1 MAYSKIIIMIGV
13 FDSGIGGLT
22 LLGEIRKHLPNEDF
36 IYFADTKNV
45 PYSYKTPEQIR
56 DYVEDAVK
64 FLLENGC
71 KCIVLACNT
80 ATNVAVEY
88 LRSKYTVPFIAIQPA
103 VKVAID
109 NNKENKRIIAC
120 ATPVTIKSER
130 FKNLVTSLD
139 YEQKIDFLPLPK
151 LVEFAE
157 KEIFDDNCVLEY
169 LKDEFSIFDLADY
182 KYLVMGCT
190 HFTFYEDIFPKLA
203 SNLVPVDGNFGT
215 ARHLK
220 NVLFQ
225 LHLLDPEKHSGSI
238 TYYESGVS
246 VQDTSRF
253 ERYLARIS
261 QQSQNVEM
269 PLL

>member
-88 LRSKYTVPFIAIQPA
+88 LRSKYTVPFIAIPPLSPGPA
-103 VKVAID
+103 QA
-109 NNKENKRIIAC
+109 
-120 ATPVTIKSER
+120 ATTPG
-130 FKNLVTSLD
+130 
-139 YEQKIDFLPLPK
+139 Q
-151 LVEFAE
+151 
-157 KEIFDDNCVLEY
+157 
-169 LKDEFSIFDLADY
+169 
-182 KYLVMGCT
+182 
-190 HFTFYEDIFPKLA
+190 
-203 SNLVPVDGNFGT
+203 
-215 ARHLK
+215 
-220 NVLFQ
+220 
-225 LHLLDPEKHSGSI
+225 
-238 TYYESGVS
+238 
-246 VQDTSRF
+246 
-253 ERYLARIS
+253 
-261 QQSQNVEM
+261 
-269 PLL
+269 